1 MNAYDIAQ
9 KILSLWSANCNKC
22 SGEILKDSLDIPVYY
37 RVTGYEP
44 DKHNRLKINNVYV
57 EYLNSKPI
65 IILETSVE

>member
-37 RVTGYEP
+37 QVSKYEP
-44 DKHNRLKINNVYV
+44 RLKINNVC
-57 EYLNSKPI
+57 KI
-65 IILETSVE
+65 INNF